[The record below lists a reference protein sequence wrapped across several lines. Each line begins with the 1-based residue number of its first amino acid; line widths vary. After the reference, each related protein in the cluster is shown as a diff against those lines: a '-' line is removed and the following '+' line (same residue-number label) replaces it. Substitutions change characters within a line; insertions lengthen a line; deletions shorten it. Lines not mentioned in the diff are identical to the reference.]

1 MPCPSFIQAMPAAEP
16 DLSIVVPAKDEAESL
31 PKLADQIRSACE
43 GAGLSFEVW
52 IIDDGS
58 RDGSW
63 EVIEHIH
70 ESDPRFAGIR
80 FKRNYG
86 KAAALA
92 VGFERVRGRY
102 VATLDADLQDDP
114 AELPE
119 MIEMLRGGL
128 DVVSGWKQKRNDPWE
143 KKLPSRF
150 FNAVTRKISGIKLH
164 DFNSGIKVYRRD
176 VVKSVH
182 LYGELHRYIPVLAKW
197 EGYGRIGEKPVVHR
211 RREYGRSKFGMERYI
226 RGFLDL
232 ISVVFMTRFAARPMH
247 FFGGIG
253 TLAFFFGFLILFW
266 LSFDKLVLGNPIG
279 SRPLL
284 FLGMLLMLFGAQMFT
299 TGLLGEMI
307 VRPRMEHTSAYQV
320 AATLEPVS
328 ELAA

>member
-1 MPCPSFIQAMPAAEP
+1 MPVVEP
-16 DLSIVVPAKDEAESL
+16 DLSIVIPAKDEAESL

-58 RDGSW
+58 VDSTW
-63 EVIEHIH
+63 EVIEDIH
-70 ESDPRFAGIR
+70 ESDHRFAGIR

-92 VGFERVRGRY
+92 IGFERVRGRY

-114 AELPE
+114 AELPD
-119 MIEMLRGGL
+119 MVEMLRGGL

-143 KKLPSRF
+143 KRLPSRF

-164 DFNSGIKVYRRD
+164 DFNSGIKVYRSE
-176 VVKSVH
+176 VVKSVRV
-182 LYGELHRYIPVLAKW
+182 YGELHRYIPVLAKW
-197 EGYGRIGEKPVVHR
+197 EGYGRIGEKVVVHR
-211 RREYGRSKFGMERYI
+211 RREHGRSKFGMERYV

-253 TLAFFFGFLILFW
+253 TLVFFLGFLTLLW
-266 LSFDKLVLGNPIG
+266 LSFDKLVLGNPISG
-279 SRPLL
+279 RPLM

-307 VRPRMEHTSAYQV
+307 VRPRMERTSAYQV
-320 AATLEPVS
+320 TAILGPSPA
-328 ELAA
+328 LAA